1 MGYLLDTHALL
12 WMLENDPRLSI
23 NVKNLISDIS
33 TDCFVSVISLFE
45 MAIKKKIG
53 KLTLSKE
60 ISEYANELQRIGITI
75 LPITPSHLGTYE
87 QIPLI
92 SEHKDPFD
100 RLIIATA
107 LYERLAIIT
116 VDEKF
121 NFYSNIVKIVW

>member
-1 MGYLLDTHALL
+1 MDAGECPL
-12 WMLENDPRLSI
+12 LSI

-92 SEHKDPFD
+92 SEHKDSFD

-107 LYERLAIIT
+107 FHERLAIIT

-121 NFYSNIVKIVW
+121 NFYSNTVKIVW